1 MNNEASMIGQIIDM
15 PMEDFESELKRQ
27 EVNIGTINNLILN
40 LEAQYNELRQRK
52 DAVLN
57 LVFEGHLDKDN
68 PQIDGISLNDVL
80 SSLYAEMT
88 KVEQK
93 IVFLKNRVKELI
105 DVGIWPI

>member
-27 EVNIGTINNLILN
+27 EVNIGTMNNLILN

-105 DVGIWPI
+105 DVGI

>member
-105 DVGIWPI
+105 DVGI